1 MFSRRIFLGLCPGLA
16 LSQDKPGRQKA
27 TNHYNS
33 LYKNGAPY
41 LNLKPNTFLA
51 RMVEGRAPGRALDIG
66 MGQGRNAVYLAEKG
80 WDVTGTE
87 LAVEGVRLAREAA
100 QRRGVKLN
108 AVLADAL
115 KFDYGTEQWDLIV
128 ATYVHGVVTRIAA
141 RLRESLKPGGMIV
154 VEGFHYRPDQPSATF
169 GTPFGF
175 RNNELLRAFDA
186 LRVVHYEDTT
196 GPADWASPTRPQP
209 IVRFAARKE

>member
-1 MFSRRIFLGLCPGLA
+1 MVSRVVLILLGSSLVLA
-16 LSQDKPGRQKA
+16 QTAPGRQKA
-27 TNHYNS
+27 TSHYNK
-33 LYKNGAPY
+33 LYKDGAPY
-41 LNLKPNTFLA
+41 LNLKPNAFVV
-51 RMVEGRAPGRALDIG
+51 RMVEGRKPGRALDIG

-87 LAVEGVRLAREAA
+87 LAAEGIRAATEAA
-100 QRRGVKLN
+100 RAKGVKLN

-115 KFDYGTEQWDLIV
+115 KFDYGVAQWDLIV
-128 ATYVHGVVTRIAA
+128 ATYVHGVVTRIGE
-141 RLRESLKPGGMIV
+141 RLKQSLKPGGMLV

-175 RNNELLRAFDA
+175 RRNELLRTFDA
-186 LRVVHYEDTT
+186 LRVVFYEDTT
-196 GPADWASPTRPQP
+196 APADWASPTKPQE